1 MAMTQAN
8 SKIPMAILTGYLG
21 AGKTTLLNRIIN
33 SDLPMRIA
41 VLVND
46 FGAINIDSKLVV
58 GVEGETITL
67 SNGCICCTIRGD
79 LVQTIATLVKG
90 DIPPDY
96 IIVESSGVS
105 DPARVVLTFNRSYLR
120 TYVQIDSI
128 IAVVDTEQFLNANK
142 KSERLLREQV
152 RVSDIVILN
161 KIDLV
166 DEKVLKQSRALID
179 SIIDKAR
186 VIETTHCDV
195 PISAIIGNASY
206 NPQTAFDTSGHGVHA
221 HDVDDIDDHNHSDHS
236 LVFATWSWESDE
248 PVILS
253 HMRRIL
259 DDLPSSI
266 FRAKGVIYTRD
277 IPDTRVVLQLVGHR
291 VALTAGEPWG
301 DETPRTSI
309 VLIGDMGAV
318 DKVLLTTQFE
328 DTVSMTEPTN
338 ELGQL
343 VDGVLKWLRVK

>member
-1 MAMTQAN
+1 MTQAKK
-8 SKIPMAILTGYLG
+8 KIPMAILTGYLG

-33 SDLPMRIA
+33 SNLSMRIA

-79 LVQTIATLVKG
+79 LIQTIDKLLK
-90 DIPPDY
+90 DEIPPDY

-105 DPARVVLTFNRSYLR
+105 DPARVVLTFNRSFLR
-120 TYVQIDSI
+120 SHVEIDSI
-128 IAVVDTEQFLNANK
+128 IAVVDTEQFLTANK

-161 KIDLV
+161 KVDLV
-166 DEKVLKQSRALID
+166 DADTLKKARTLVE

-186 VIETTHCDV
+186 IIETSHCDV
-195 PISAIIGNASY
+195 PINAIIGNASY

-221 HDVDDIDDHNHSDHS
+221 HDVDDIDDHDHSDHS

-248 PVILS
+248 PAVLGHI
-253 HMRRIL
+253 RRVL
-259 DDLPSSI
+259 DDLPSKI
-266 FRAKGVIYTRD
+266 FRAKGVIYTSD
-277 IPDTRVVLQLVGHR
+277 IPDTRVVLQLVGNR

-301 DETPRTSI
+301 DETPKTSI

-328 DTVSMTEPTN
+328 DTISTEKPSS
-338 ELGQL
+338 EMGQL